1 MSGHGEK
8 LSRKMNDF
16 ILALITAGT
25 LDEAAAASGISISTA
40 HRWYKLEIVRT
51 ELKRLQ
57 DEVVGHSL
65 SRLKLSASEALEVLR
80 SVANDVVSP
89 PSARVAAAR
98 TLLDNVFRA
107 VETDDIL
114 SRIEA
119 PENRMEMKSK
129 NEISNDTNTS
139 A

>member
-16 ILALITAGT
+16 ILALMTAGT
-25 LDEAAAASGISISTA
+25 LDEAAAAVSISSATA
-40 HRWYKLEIVRT
+40 RRWYRLDVVRT

-57 DEVVGHSL
+57 GEVVGHSL

-80 SVANDVVSP
+80 SVANDKVSP

-98 TLLDNVFRA
+98 AILDNVFKSI
-107 VETDDIL
+107 ETTDIFERLESLEARIGDD
-114 SRIEA
+114 E
-119 PENRMEMKSK
+119 K
-129 NEISNDTNTS
+129 
-139 A
+139 

>member
-1 MSGHGEK
+1 
-8 LSRKMNDF
+8 MNDF
-16 ILALITAGT
+16 ILALMTTRT
-25 LDEAAAASGISISTA
+25 LDEAAASAGISSATA
-40 HRWYKLEIVRT
+40 RRWYRLDVVKT
-51 ELKRLQ
+51 ERKRLQ

-80 SVANDVVSP
+80 SVANNEVSP

-114 SRIEA
+114 NRLEALESRTGDE
-119 PENRMEMKSK
+119 K
-129 NEISNDTNTS
+129 
-139 A
+139 

>member
-1 MSGHGEK
+1 MNGHGEK
-8 LSRKMNDF
+8 LTRKMNVF
-16 ILALITAGT
+16 TLALMAAGT
-25 LDEAAAASGISISTA
+25 LDEAAATAGISPATA
-40 HRWYKLEIVRT
+40 RRWYRLDIVKA

-80 SVANDVVSP
+80 SVANDKVSP

-98 TLLDNVFRA
+98 ALLDNVFRA

-114 SRIEA
+114 NRLEALESRAED
-119 PENRMEMKSK
+119 EK
-129 NEISNDTNTS
+129 
-139 A
+139 

>member
-16 ILALITAGT
+16 ILALMTART
-25 LDEAAAASGISISTA
+25 LDEAAAAVGISSATA
-40 HRWYKLEIVRT
+40 YRWYKLGIVKA

-65 SRLKLSASEALEVLR
+65 SKLKLSASEALEVLR
-80 SVANDVVSP
+80 SVANDEVSP

-98 TLLDNVFRA
+98 TILDNVFRSI
-107 VETDDIL
+107 ETADVLERLESLEARIGDD
-114 SRIEA
+114 E
-119 PENRMEMKSK
+119 K
-129 NEISNDTNTS
+129 
-139 A
+139 

>member
-16 ILALITAGT
+16 ILALMSART
-25 LDEAAAASGISISTA
+25 LDDAAMVSGISPATA
-40 HRWYKLEIVRT
+40 HRWYKLDVVRT

-80 SVANDVVSP
+80 SVANDKVSP

-98 TLLDNVFRA
+98 AILDNVFK
-107 VETDDIL
+107 
-114 SRIEA
+114 SIEA
-119 PENRMEMKSK
+119 TDIFERLESLEARIGDDEK
-129 NEISNDTNTS
+129 
-139 A
+139 

>member
-16 ILALITAGT
+16 ILALMTAGT
-25 LDEAAAASGISISTA
+25 LDEAAAAVGISSATA
-40 HRWYKLEIVRT
+40 RRWYRLDVVRT

-57 DEVVGHSL
+57 GEVVGHSL

-80 SVANDVVSP
+80 SVANDKVSP

-98 TLLDNVFRA
+98 AILDNTFRSI
-107 VETDDIL
+107 ETTDVLERLESLEARIGDD
-114 SRIEA
+114 E
-119 PENRMEMKSK
+119 K
-129 NEISNDTNTS
+129 
-139 A
+139 

>member
-1 MSGHGEK
+1 M
-8 LSRKMNDF
+8 
-16 ILALITAGT
+16 
-25 LDEAAAASGISISTA
+25 
-40 HRWYKLEIVRT
+40 
-51 ELKRLQ
+51 
-57 DEVVGHSL
+57 
-65 SRLKLSASEALEVLR
+65 KLSASEALEVLR
-80 SVANDVVSP
+80 SVANDVESP

-119 PENRMEMKSK
+119 LENRMEMKSK
-129 NEISNDTNTS
+129 NEISSDTNTS

>member
-8 LSRKMNDF
+8 LSRKMNDC
-16 ILALITAGT
+16 ILALMSAGT
-25 LDEAAAASGISISTA
+25 LDEAAAASGISPATA
-40 HRWYKLEIVRT
+40 RRWYRLDVVKA
-51 ELKRLQ
+51 ELKHLQ
-57 DEVVGHSL
+57 EEVVGHSL

-80 SVANDVVSP
+80 SVANDEVSP

-119 PENRMEMKSK
+119 LENRMEAD
-129 NEISNDTNTS
+129 E
-139 A
+139 